1 MKHETSIS
9 ENLVRE
15 GDIPIKI
22 GVGDRLLKQIFIS
35 KYISLKVRL
44 CYFSVKTLQI
54 LEIPE
59 FTVILFVRNAFFVT
73 CAENKNSSLGR

>member
-15 GDIPIKI
+15 GDTPIKI
-22 GVGDRLLKQIFIS
+22 GVGDRILKQIFVS

-54 LEIPE
+54 PE
-59 FTVILFVRNAFFVT
+59 FTVIIPA
-73 CAENKNSSLGR
+73 